1 MNISFHDKAWED
13 YCYWQKYDKKI
24 IKRINLLLKDIK
36 RNPFS
41 GKGKPELLKYSYTGF
56 YSRRI
61 TQEHPLVY
69 TIENDEIKVAQCRFH
84 YG

>member
-36 RNPFS
+36 RTPFS
-41 GKGKPELLKYSYTGF
+41 GKGKPELLKYGYSGF

-61 TQEHPLVY
+61 TEEHRLIY
-69 TIENDEIKVAQCRFH
+69 TIENDEIIIAQCRFH
-84 YG
+84 YK